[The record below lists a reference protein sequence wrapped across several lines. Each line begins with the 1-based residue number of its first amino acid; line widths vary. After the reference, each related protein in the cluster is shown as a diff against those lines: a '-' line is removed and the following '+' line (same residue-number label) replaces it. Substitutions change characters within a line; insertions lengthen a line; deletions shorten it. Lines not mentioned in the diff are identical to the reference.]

1 MRDSNPRPPRCKRD
15 ALPAELIA
23 RQPPC
28 TGARA
33 LRPPSADPIASI
45 KRVAQSLTR
54 LELRLLRSRDLDFFA
69 GAWIAPFGGR
79 ARGDGECAE
88 PDEAHLVAALQG
100 RREGVEHPVVSL
112 ARLRFSELGLQGRR
126 RGAPPRVHIGR
137 PPV

>member
-28 TGARA
+28 TGACA
-33 LRPPSADPIASI
+33 LRPPSADSIASI
-45 KRVAQSLTR
+45 KRVAQTLAR

-79 ARGDGECAE
+79 PRGDGECAE
-88 PDEAHLVAALQG
+88 SDEAHLVAALQRLRDG
-100 RREGVEHPVVSL
+100 IEYRVDSL
-112 ARLRFSELGLQGRR
+112 ARLRFSEFGLACHGVDAFVCVD
-126 RGAPPRVHIGR
+126 GWPP
-137 PPV
+137 